1 MSLSQVNDNWAFDSP
16 TVAESV
22 VEHLNLSEMRVEV
35 NDCFDEEAL
44 RLLVESRRRSSS
56 GREFEGRK
64 KLVTCV
70 SDLVESGVEDE
81 ERNVEGVEHQGTG
94 TRIVSVATCIDVVRT
109 RGGGGVVTT
118 EEEVKF
124 FKDRGLNFKRG
135 HGRGIVR
142 VNVVG
147 SISSKVE

>member
-94 TRIVSVATCIDVVRT
+94 TRIVSVATYLHRRSQD
-109 RGGGGVVTT
+109 
-118 EEEVKF
+118 E
-124 FKDRGLNFKRG
+124 
-135 HGRGIVR
+135 GRGW
-142 VNVVG
+142 
-147 SISSKVE
+147 SSHH